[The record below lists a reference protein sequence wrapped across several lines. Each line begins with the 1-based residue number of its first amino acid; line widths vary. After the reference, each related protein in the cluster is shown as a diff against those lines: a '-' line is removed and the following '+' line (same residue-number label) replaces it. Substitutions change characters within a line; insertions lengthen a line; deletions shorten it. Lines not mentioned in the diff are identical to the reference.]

1 MSIKGNAGSYY
12 EIKGSVSFLRT
23 IQGKSAYEVAVING
37 FKGTEE
43 EWLASLKG
51 EKGDP
56 YSLTEEDKTDIAH
69 IVEEEKFGDLD
80 ATLDAIIAMQE
91 SLMRKRTF
99 TLNIYG
105 NIHTLDFEEGM
116 TWGDWIVSEY
126 NTVAITDNGGEVY
139 LDGISAVKDSTNLNR
154 TLSTTDIIYENGAYI
169 VA

>member
-1 MSIKGNAGSYY
+1 MSITGNANSRNSIRGT
-12 EIKGSVSFLRT
+12 INKLTTLR
-23 IQGKSAYEVAVING
+23 GYSAYEIAVING
-37 FKGTEE
+37 FEGTEE

-51 EKGDP
+51 DKGDT

-80 ATLDAIIAMQE
+80 ATLDAIIALQE

-126 NTVAITDNGGEVY
+126 NTVGLDDNGGSVY
-139 LDGISAVKDSTNLNR
+139 LGGISAVRDSANNKI
-154 TLSTTDIIYENGAYI
+154 LSTTDIIYENGAYI
-169 VA
+169 VT